1 MAHAT
6 ERFQSSKGKGS
17 DGDSVNRISL
27 LSKLYF
33 SDSKSVFASLFW
45 TMKTMVE
52 PVTHGPCG
60 REVPIR
66 AGGVMPCLPS
76 MAPNLTEGQSTQGGE
91 GEARGGGALKG
102 GSIHRKAHK

>member
-1 MAHAT
+1 MLAADLINHIYLVYFT
-6 ERFQSSKGKGS
+6 VFLRFLKFCKF
-17 DGDSVNRISL
+17 I
-27 LSKLYF
+27 
-33 SDSKSVFASLFW
+33 W
-45 TMKTMVE
+45 TMTTMLE

-91 GEARGGGALKG
+91 GEARGGGR
-102 GSIHRKAHK
+102 H

>member
-1 MAHAT
+1 
-6 ERFQSSKGKGS
+6 
-17 DGDSVNRISL
+17 
-27 LSKLYF
+27 
-33 SDSKSVFASLFW
+33 
-45 TMKTMVE
+45 MVE

-102 GSIHRKAHK
+102 GIHRKAHK

>member
-1 MAHAT
+1 M
-6 ERFQSSKGKGS
+6 
-17 DGDSVNRISL
+17 
-27 LSKLYF
+27 
-33 SDSKSVFASLFW
+33 
-45 TMKTMVE
+45 TMLE

-91 GEARGGGALKG
+91 GEARGGGR
-102 GSIHRKAHK
+102 H

>member
-1 MAHAT
+1 MAM
-6 ERFQSSKGKGS
+6 
-17 DGDSVNRISL
+17 L
-27 LSKLYF
+27 
-33 SDSKSVFASLFW
+33 
-45 TMKTMVE
+45 E

-91 GEARGGGALKG
+91 GRPGVEGGIEG
-102 GSIHRKAHK
+102 